1 MKWSSAGAVLAA
13 ACAEYAKDKKAT
25 LDEFDRIVR
34 ETRDAMTGQWCVIKT
49 IDKPDEA
56 TRTKREQRRRRKELN
71 AVLRPDVTRERTG
84 EGRARARARGVRFGR
99 KPKLTTHQIAEALR
113 RRDAGEALTEI
124 AKTYNVSHST
134 ISRLPYNGNAGAV
147 AAE

>member
-1 MKWSSAGAVLAA
+1 MKWSPAGAVLAA

-25 LDEFDRIVR
+25 LDEFDLIVR

-56 TRTKREQRRRRKELN
+56 TRAKREQRRRRMEFN
-71 AVLRPDVTRERTG
+71 AVLRPDVIRERTDD
-84 EGRARARARGVRFGR
+84 GRRRAMARGARFGR
-99 KPKLTTHQIAEALR
+99 APKLSPFQRAEAIR
-113 RRDAGEALTEI
+113 RRAEGETLTAI
-124 AKTYNVSHST
+124 AKSYAVDVST
-134 ISRLPYNGNAGAV
+134 ISRLPYNGNAELA